1 MSAVFKTDRAVVP
14 PYDRGK
20 GRRALPADARKG
32 EQPSESMLKA
42 VPSAAAPRRR
52 ILIVDDHPIA
62 REGLKRIVSA
72 QKDMKVEGE
81 AADSAEALALVRGAD
96 WDVVVLDLAMP
107 GRSGLDVLKDLK
119 REKPGL
125 PVLVLSVHPEDQL
138 ALNVLKAGASGY
150 LTKDAAPEE
159 LIEAIRRLVGG
170 GKYISATLAE
180 KIAFGITLDSTRP
193 LSETLSD
200 REYQVLCL
208 MGAGKSVTEIAK
220 EFSVSVKTVS
230 TLRGR
235 LLSKL
240 KLRNTAELIRF
251 AIERNLSSL
260 F

>member
-1 MSAVFKTDRAVVP
+1 MSSVLQMDRAVAP
-14 PYDRGK
+14 PDGGKRSSLSRAGKRGK
-20 GRRALPADARKG
+20 S
-32 EQPSESMLKA
+32 PSITLKA
-42 VPSAAAPRRR
+42 VPSSATPRRR
-52 ILIVDDHPIA
+52 VLIVDDHPIA

-81 AADSAEALALVRGAD
+81 ASNASDALTLIRRAD

-107 GRSGLDVLKDLK
+107 GRSGLELLRDLK
-119 REKPGL
+119 KEKPNL

-170 GKYISATLAE
+170 GKYISPTLAE
-180 KIAFGITLDSTRP
+180 KIAFGMTLDSARP
-193 LSETLSD
+193 LSEILSD
-200 REYQVLCL
+200 REYQVLRL
-208 MGAGKSVTEIAK
+208 LANGRSVTEIAG

-230 TLRGR
+230 TLRHR

-251 AIERNLSSL
+251 AIERNLSGL
-260 F
+260 I

>member
-1 MSAVFKTDRAVVP
+1 VSAVLKTNRDLAPRD
-14 PYDRGK
+14 DRGG
-20 GRRALPADARKG
+20 GRRSFPAAPGRDKKPG
-32 EQPSESMLKA
+32 PSSLKA
-42 VPSAAAPRRR
+42 IPSAATPRRR

-81 AADSAEALALVRGAD
+81 AANSAEALALVRGAD

-150 LTKDAAPEE
+150 LTKDAAPEQ

-180 KIAFGITLDSTRP
+180 TIAFGMTLDSARP

-208 MGAGKSVTEIAK
+208 IATGKSVTEIAK

-230 TLRGR
+230 TLRHR

-260 F
+260 I